1 MKHSKAL
8 LTFILLFSSSLLWA
22 SEPASTVSMSNQLAF
37 EPALITIKAGETVRF
52 VNDSALPHTV
62 TADPTKARNSDSTSL
77 PEGAETFDSGILAA
91 GESFSRTFTKPGT
104 YQYFCIPHE
113 MAGMTGT
120 IIVQ

>member
-1 MKHSKAL
+1 MTHSKIL
-8 LTFILLFSSSLLWA
+8 LTFILLFTSTLLWA
-22 SEPASTVSMSNQLAF
+22 SEPAATVSMSNQLAF
-37 EPALITIKAGETVRF
+37 EPASITVKAGETVRF

-62 TADPTKARNSDSTSL
+62 TADPAKARKPDSVSL
-77 PEGAETFDSGILAA
+77 PEGAEIFDSGNLAA

-104 YQYFCIPHE
+104 YRYFCIPHE